1 MLGGVDPNILGLG
14 TAEQVRA
21 EVRRLIRELA
31 PGGGYAVGAS
41 PCFPLN
47 APMENIEALRR
58 TTFECGVYP
67 IGS

>member
-1 MLGGVDPNILGLG
+1 LLGGVDPNILGLG

-41 PCFPLN
+41 PCF
-47 APMENIEALRR
+47 R
-58 TTFECGVYP
+58 
-67 IGS
+67 